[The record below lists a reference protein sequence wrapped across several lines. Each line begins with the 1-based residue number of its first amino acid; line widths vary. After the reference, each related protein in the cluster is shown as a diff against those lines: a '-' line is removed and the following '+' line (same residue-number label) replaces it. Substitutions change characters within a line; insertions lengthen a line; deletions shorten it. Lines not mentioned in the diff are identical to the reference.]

1 FTPAPPHPYSSP
13 FCSGKSSCQTAAQ
26 PPPLSPVLL
35 PFPALFPRRSPS
47 FSLAS
52 LLPLVSPANGSGT
65 QLLRQSPA
73 SSGQLHLGRRRT
85 TGEIF
90 LSPSSQLLHSP
101 ASKAVAATKRTS
113 SEQLRQTT
121 APTKREAPARLEILE
136 FCTRRV
142 STDPSRFVFV

>member
-1 FTPAPPHPYSSP
+1 SSHLRRPTLTPLHFAPARASAR
-13 FCSGKSSCQTAAQ
+13 TAAQ

-35 PFPALFPRRSPS
+35 PFPSLFPRRSPS
-47 FSLAS
+47 LSLSS

-73 SSGQLHLGRRRT
+73 SSGQQKLGRRRT

-113 SEQLRQTT
+113 SEQLRLSE
-121 APTKREAPARLEILE
+121 KL
-136 FCTRRV
+136 RRG
-142 STDPSRFVFV
+142 SRFWNFAQDGSRQIRPDS